1 MQFYFSV
8 SKLQL
13 SSLSELKG
21 EGKQFLE
28 KRKYNMLGMNYFK
41 FASSPVKEIEME
53 TTTLGKF
60 MAINPVQNFKTV
72 WQY

>member
-1 MQFYFSV
+1 
-8 SKLQL
+8 
-13 SSLSELKG
+13 
-21 EGKQFLE
+21 
-28 KRKYNMLGMNYFK
+28 MLDMNYFK